1 MQPVRDPELIGVRFD
16 GMGRAVG
23 QAAAAPVLREQGFA
37 RVFGAAEAGAD
48 VVAPPPVARRRDGV
62 GYLNEDA
69 LLAMLTELHER
80 TGAALAAGRFPVVYG
95 ADCSVLLATV
105 PALKSAADTPGCSI
119 STRTRTRRRWRARTA
134 ARPRT
139 WRSGC

>member
-1 MQPVRDPELIGVRFD
+1 CGCPQLVCVRF
-16 GMGRAVG
+16 GGVGRAGG
-23 QAAAAPVLREQGFA
+23 QAPAAPVLREQGFA
-37 RVFGAAEAGAD
+37 RVFGTAEAGED

-80 TGAALAAGRFPVVYG
+80 TGAALAAGRVPVVYG

-105 PALKSAADTPGCSI
+105 PALK
-119 STRTRTRRRWRARTA
+119 
-134 ARPRT
+134 
-139 WRSGC
+139 